1 MIRFTLN
8 FNESDCRKLVI
19 KTKSTNMV
27 KLYDYIYIDIF
38 KPF

>member
-8 FNESDCRKLVI
+8 FNERDRKKLVI

-27 KLYDYIYIDIF
+27 KLYDYIYIHIY
-38 KPF
+38 